1 MPQMGATWIEGF
13 IEAGLDLEEQLLV
26 HLTSNHYPPVP
37 KVMVPVC
44 IEAIDNANEGNWE
57 EPVKLPEGVFW
68 KGEPT
73 APTSAI
79 VEQHHLEFWLIE
91 SELGDEEWEES

>member
-1 MPQMGATWIEGF
+1 
-13 IEAGLDLEEQLLV
+13 
-26 HLTSNHYPPVP
+26 
-37 KVMVPVC
+37 MVPVC

-57 EPVKLPEGVFW
+57 ELVKLPEGVFW

-79 VEQHHLEFWLIE
+79 VEQHHLEFWIVD
-91 SELGDEEWEES
+91 SELDEPWEE

>member
-1 MPQMGATWIEGF
+1 MGATWIEGF

-26 HLTSNHYPPVP
+26 HLTGNHYPPVP
-37 KVMVPVC
+37 KVMVPAC

-57 EPVKLPEGVFW
+57 ELVKLPEGVLW